1 MSEDGWPHNQP
12 GLKVASRLPA
22 EGRTAA
28 CHLINRPLKFRIG
41 VWYKKLRAV
50 GIRPKRASNGNR
62 AAVRLLVFGNRGD
75 FVDPGR
81 QGNPLAF
88 TGSGWRGISSPVI
101 VTAEAGGRASCACK
115 AVRCIDFGQLV
126 SGGT

>member
-41 VWYKKLRAV
+41 VWYKTLRVAGTRPEEGESWKPCGGNAV
-50 GIRPKRASNGNR
+50 GFREPGGFCRFRSSRKSLDVYRKWVARYIIA
-62 AAVRLLVFGNRGD
+62 GD
-75 FVDPGR
+75 RDR
-81 QGNPLAF
+81 
-88 TGSGWRGISSPVI
+88 
-101 VTAEAGGRASCACK
+101 
-115 AVRCIDFGQLV
+115 
-126 SGGT
+126 